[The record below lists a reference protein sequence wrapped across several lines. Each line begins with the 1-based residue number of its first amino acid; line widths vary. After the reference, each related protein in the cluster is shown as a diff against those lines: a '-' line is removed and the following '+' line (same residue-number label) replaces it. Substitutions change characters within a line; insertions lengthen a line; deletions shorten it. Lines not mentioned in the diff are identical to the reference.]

1 METEIRSLET
11 TDGIFINL
19 NDVLKM
25 LNKVYR
31 TTCNVTTLK
40 ILEALRNGE
49 ITDGQSNIESYQ
61 KAARRGGPG
70 MVQPNLTKAMLWASA
85 QGDKGKEKGIV

>member
-49 ITDGQSNIESYQ
+49 VTDAKSNFKSYQRTARRSGPGLVQSNS
-61 KAARRGGPG
+61 A
-70 MVQPNLTKAMLWASA
+70 KAMLRADS
-85 QGDKGKEKGIV
+85 QDHKGEEKGIV

>member
-40 ILEALRNGE
+40 VLEALRNGE
-49 ITDGQSNIESYQ
+49 ITDVKSNFKSYQRTERRSGPGLVQSNP
-61 KAARRGGPG
+61 A
-70 MVQPNLTKAMLWASA
+70 TAMLRADS
-85 QGDKGKEKGIV
+85 QDHKGEEKGIV